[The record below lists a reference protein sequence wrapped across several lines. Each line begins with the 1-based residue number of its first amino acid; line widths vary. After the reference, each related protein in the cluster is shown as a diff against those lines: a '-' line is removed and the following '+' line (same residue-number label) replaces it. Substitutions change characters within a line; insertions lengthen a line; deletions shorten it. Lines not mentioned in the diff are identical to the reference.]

1 MSGTSTH
8 PDTRAER
15 RSTAAGADAPGPAPR
30 PAWIRR
36 LGDAALELR
45 AFIALA
51 VIIVTFAALS
61 DTYLTSSNLI
71 TMTRHVAINAILALG
86 MLLVI
91 LTGGIDLSVGSIV
104 GLSGIVAGVLLQ
116 GWQINSFDVVLY
128 PQVWAVIVIS
138 LAVGM
143 LVGALNGL
151 LISRFRLAPF
161 IATLGMLYVARG
173 IALLISNGATFP
185 RLEGSPEL
193 GNTGFGFLG
202 SGRILGI
209 PTSIWIM
216 VLLAALAT
224 VLIRRMPFGRWLYSV
239 GGNERAAELSGV
251 PIRRVKLWVYMLS
264 GFCAAM
270 VGLIIASELTSAAP
284 QTGETFELN
293 AIAAVVIGG
302 ASLAGGRGTVRGAL
316 VGAFVIGFLSDG
328 LVMVGVSTFWQ
339 IVIKGAVIIF
349 AVLLDQGQQRLK
361 RSSAATAATSRA
373 PAPPSTASHPRETPH

>member
-1 MSGTSTH
+1 MTSIRTSE
-8 PDTRAER
+8 PATATAGER
-15 RSTAAGADAPGPAPR
+15 RPTVRSGPT
-30 PAWIRR
+30 WTRR

-51 VIIVTFAALS
+51 VIVVIFASLS

-116 GWQINSFDVVLY
+116 GWEINSFDVVLY

-143 LVGALNGL
+143 LVGAVNGL
-151 LISRFRLAPF
+151 LVARFNLAPF

-173 IALLISNGATFP
+173 IAMLISDGATFP

-202 SGRILGI
+202 RGRLLGI

-216 VLLAALAT
+216 VLLALLAM

-251 PIRRVKLWVYMLS
+251 PIRKVKMWVYMLS

-284 QTGETFELN
+284 QSGETFELN

-339 IVIKGAVIIF
+339 IVIKGAVIIL

-361 RSSAATAATSRA
+361 RSTAATAARQASSQPPPTA
-373 PAPPSTASHPRETPH
+373 PSSPQNPN